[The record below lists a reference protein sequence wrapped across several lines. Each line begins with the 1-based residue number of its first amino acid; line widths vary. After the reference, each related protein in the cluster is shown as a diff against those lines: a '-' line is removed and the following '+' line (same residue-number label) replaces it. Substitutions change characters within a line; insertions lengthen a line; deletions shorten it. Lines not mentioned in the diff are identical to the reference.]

1 MLTEQDHLCLV
12 INRVKRS
19 LPQGR
24 FRHCR
29 NLCHV
34 TNTPLL
40 NSSSAQY
47 HSARARRPPHPTPPL
62 SSHVPYTGER
72 DSEASLDTSMSSDSL
87 CSTSFGRLSFDILPP
102 SPDTLSIKP
111 HRSSDFAYSAIR
123 SATFRRKAALTFRD
137 FHLLRRIGAGDIG
150 TVYLCRLRNNHQF
163 HSREEDEEDDAS
175 CLYAM
180 KVVDK
185 DAVALKKKSQR
196 ADMERKI
203 LKMLD
208 HPFLPTLYA
217 EFEAS
222 HFSCIVME
230 FCSGGDLHTLRF
242 RHPHNRFPLSS
253 ARFYAAEVLVALEY
267 LHMLGIIYR
276 DLKPENVLVRSDGH
290 IMLSDFDLSLCSDA
304 IPAVEASDSLHDPP
318 QTYTNTYTHSRSQ
331 SFANPFSCFS
341 SRSRDVRAI
350 EPNRLFVAEPVSARS
365 CSFVGT
371 HEYVSPEV
379 AAGGSHGN
387 AVDWWSFGVFIY
399 ELIYGRTPYAGPSK
413 EATLRNIVKKPLVFP
428 TATPSSS
435 LELHARD
442 LISGLLNKD
451 PARRLGSKRG
461 AADVKK
467 HPFFKGLN
475 LALIRMQTPP
485 QMPGSRRT
493 KTTSLYPVKDNSNN
507 HNKQQQTGSFD
518 FYF

>member
-1 MLTEQDHLCLV
+1 MLE
-12 INRVKRS
+12 
-19 LPQGR
+19 
-24 FRHCR
+24 
-29 NLCHV
+29 
-34 TNTPLL
+34 
-40 NSSSAQY
+40 
-47 HSARARRPPHPTPPL
+47 
-62 SSHVPYTGER
+62 TGAR
-72 DSEASLDTSMSSDSL
+72 DSELSSMSSESI
-87 CSTSFGRLSFDILPP
+87 CSTSFSRLSFDLLPP
-102 SPDTLSIKP
+102 SPESLSIKP

-123 SATFRRKAALTFRD
+123 SAAFRRKSALTFRD

-150 TVYLCRLRNNHQF
+150 TVYLCRLRNEK
-163 HSREEDEEDDAS
+163 EEDTC

-196 ADMERKI
+196 AEMERKI

-230 FCSGGDLHTLRF
+230 FCSGGDLHSLRHK
-242 RHPHNRFPLSS
+242 HPHNRLPLPS
-253 ARFYAAEVLVALEY
+253 ARFYAAEVLVAMEY

-304 IPAVEASDSLHDPP
+304 IPAVESSDILKDPVFP
-318 QTYTNTYTHSRSQ
+318 STLPYTRSRS
-331 SFANPFSCFS
+331 FPTPFTCFS
-341 SRSRDVRAI
+341 NRLFKSRKVQTVQ
-350 EPNRLFVAEPVSARS
+350 PNRLFVAEPVSARS

-379 AAGGSHGN
+379 AAGNSHGN
-387 AVDWWSFGVFIY
+387 AVDWWSFGIFIY
-399 ELIYGRTPYAGPSK
+399 ELIYGYTPFAAPSNK
-413 EATLRNIVKKPLVFP
+413 ATLRNILKKPLTFP
-428 TATPSSS
+428 TATSSS
-435 LELHARD
+435 TLEFHARE

-451 PARRLGSKRG
+451 PAQRLGSKRG

-467 HPFFKGLN
+467 HPFFKGIN
-475 LALIRMQTPP
+475 LALIRMLTPP
-485 QMPGSRRT
+485 EVPGSRRT
-493 KTTSLYPVKDNSNN
+493 KTTPLYSGKSNGSS
-507 HNKQQQTGSFD
+507 KRQQTASFD
-518 FYF
+518 IFF

>member
-1 MLTEQDHLCLV
+1 MLE
-12 INRVKRS
+12 
-19 LPQGR
+19 PGGAE
-24 FRHCR
+24 RH
-29 NLCHV
+29 
-34 TNTPLL
+34 
-40 NSSSAQY
+40 
-47 HSARARRPPHPTPPL
+47 
-62 SSHVPYTGER
+62 
-72 DSEASLDTSMSSDSL
+72 SEASSETLNLLLGSSMSSRAL
-87 CSTSFGRLSFDILPP
+87 QYQFHRLSFDLLPP
-102 SPDTLSIKP
+102 SPESLSLKP

-123 SATFRRKAALTFRD
+123 SAAFCRKAALTFRD
-137 FHLLRRIGAGDIG
+137 FHLLRRIGSGDIG
-150 TVYLCRLRNNHQF
+150 TVYLCRLRNRQF
-163 HSREEDEEDDAS
+163 NSPVEDEEDEEC

-196 ADMERKI
+196 AEMERKI

-230 FCSGGDLHTLRF
+230 FCSGGDLHSLRF
-242 RHPHNRFPLSS
+242 KHPHNRLPLSS

-304 IPAVEASDSLHDPP
+304 IPAVESSDPLIPH
-318 QTYTNTYTHSRSQ
+318 TYTHSYTPPPTRSH
-331 SFANPFSCFS
+331 SFISPFSCFS
-341 SRSRDVRAI
+341 NRGFRSRDMRVV

-379 AAGGSHGN
+379 ASGRSHGN

-413 EATLRNIVKKPLVFP
+413 QATLRNIVKKPLAFP
-428 TATPSSS
+428 TATPASC

-485 QMPGSRRT
+485 LVPSSRRS
-493 KTTSLYPVKDNSNN
+493 KTTSLYPAKGKSSRN
-507 HNKQQQTGSFD
+507 HHKQHETASFE
-518 FYF
+518 FFF